1 MCSVAR
7 CFSLG
12 VFVYEE
18 RPVIPAYYCSH
29 LSVYKSIRARLCVCM
44 CVNAGEAGAAH
55 LLLPVWDL
63 PVQQWQR
70 ESGPAHSGE
79 DVFRVVAAET
89 GQPQSEEHAVLFTL

>member
-1 MCSVAR
+1 MRKDPSFLLIIVLI
-7 CFSLG
+7 SQYTSPYMPDY
-12 VFVYEE
+12 V
-18 RPVIPAYYCSH
+18 
-29 LSVYKSIRARLCVCM
+29 CV

-70 ESGPAHSGE
+70 ESGPARSGE